1 MVFPEVKSDPRVRY
15 LDYTWLISGILYE
28 GGTDKLI
35 PELMKRGI
43 NEVYFYNVAGT
54 IIGQKAVAG
63 VSGSFDVEQFHVVV
77 TADQAENIFDFIYR
91 FCDLSEPNKGII
103 YMNKLKRSTKHSLQS
118 DENTQLEEID
128 RIIGETMVKKTDL
141 ISENKTK
148 HS

>member
-54 IIGQKAVAG
+54 IIGQKAVTG

-91 FCDLSEPNKGII
+91 FCELSEPNKGII
-103 YMNKLKRSTKHSLQS
+103 YLNKLKRSTKHSLQD
-118 DENTQLEEID
+118 DEKPQLEEIT
-128 RIIGETMVKKTDL
+128 E
-141 ISENKTK
+141 
-148 HS
+148 

>member
-1 MVFPEVKSDPRVRY
+1 MIFPEVKSDPRVSY

-43 NEVYFYNVAGT
+43 NEVYFYNVAGSM
-54 IIGQKAVAG
+54 IGQKAVAG

-91 FCDLSEPNKGII
+91 FSELSEPNKGII
-103 YMNKLKRSTKHSLQS
+103 YMNKLKRSTKHSLQG
-118 DENTQLEEID
+118 DENTQLKEIT
-128 RIIGETMVKKTDL
+128 E
-141 ISENKTK
+141 
-148 HS
+148 

>member
-43 NEVYFYNVAGT
+43 NEIYFYNVAGT
-54 IIGQKAVAG
+54 MIGQKTVAG
-63 VSGSFDVEQFHVVV
+63 VSGSFDVEQFHVLV

-91 FCDLSEPNKGII
+91 FCNLSEPNKGII
-103 YMNKLKRSTKHSLQS
+103 YMNKLKRSTKHTLQ
-118 DENTQLEEID
+118 DDDNTELE
-128 RIIGETMVKKTDL
+128 V
-141 ISENKTK
+141 TK
-148 HS
+148 E

>member
-1 MVFPEVKSDPRVRY
+1 MIFPEVKSDPRVSY

-43 NEVYFYNVAGT
+43 NEVYFYNVAGSM
-54 IIGQKAVAG
+54 IGQKAVAG

-91 FCDLSEPNKGII
+91 FCELSEPNKGII
-103 YMNKLKRSTKHSLQS
+103 YMNKLKRSTKHSLQD
-118 DENTQLEEID
+118 DENTQLHEIT
-128 RIIGETMVKKTDL
+128 E
-141 ISENKTK
+141 
-148 HS
+148 

>member
-43 NEVYFYNVAGT
+43 NEVYFYKVAGT

-91 FCDLSEPNKGII
+91 FCELSEPNKGII
-103 YMNKLKRSTKHSLQS
+103 YMNKLKRSTKHSLQD
-118 DENTQLEEID
+118 DENSQLEEIT
-128 RIIGETMVKKTDL
+128 E
-141 ISENKTK
+141 
-148 HS
+148 

>member
-54 IIGQKAVAG
+54 IIGQKAVTG
-63 VSGSFDVEQFHVVV
+63 VSGSFDVEQFHVIV

-91 FCDLSEPNKGII
+91 FCELSEPNKGII
-103 YMNKLKRSTKHSLQS
+103 YMNKLKRSTKHSLQG
-118 DENTQLEEID
+118 DENTQLEEIT
-128 RIIGETMVKKTDL
+128 E
-141 ISENKTK
+141 
-148 HS
+148 

>member
-28 GGTDKLI
+28 GGTDKLV

-54 IIGQKAVAG
+54 IIGQKTVTG

-91 FCDLSEPNKGII
+91 FCELSEPNKGII
-103 YMNKLKRSTKHSLQS
+103 YMNKLKRSTKHSLQG
-118 DENTQLEEID
+118 DENTQLEEIT
-128 RIIGETMVKKTDL
+128 E
-141 ISENKTK
+141 
-148 HS
+148 

>member
-28 GGTDKLI
+28 GGTDKLV

-54 IIGQKAVAG
+54 IIGQKAVTG

-91 FCDLSEPNKGII
+91 FCELSEPNKGII
-103 YMNKLKRSTKHSLQS
+103 YMNKLKRSTKHSLQG
-118 DENTQLEEID
+118 DENTELEEIT
-128 RIIGETMVKKTDL
+128 E
-141 ISENKTK
+141 
-148 HS
+148 

>member
-1 MVFPEVKSDPRVRY
+1 MAFPEVKSDPRVRY

-43 NEVYFYNVAGT
+43 NEIYFYNVAGT
-54 IIGQKAVAG
+54 IIGQKAVTG

-91 FCDLSEPNKGII
+91 FCELSEPNKGII
-103 YMNKLKRSTKHSLQS
+103 YMNKLKRSTKHSLQG
-118 DENTQLEEID
+118 DENTELEEIT
-128 RIIGETMVKKTDL
+128 E
-141 ISENKTK
+141 
-148 HS
+148 

>member
-1 MVFPEVKSDPRVRY
+1 MVFPEIKTDPRVNY

-28 GGTDKLI
+28 GGTDKLV

-54 IIGQKAVAG
+54 IIGQKAVTG

-91 FCDLSEPNKGII
+91 FCELSEPNKGII

-118 DENTQLEEID
+118 DENTQLEEIK
-128 RIIGETMVKKTDL
+128 E
-141 ISENKTK
+141 
-148 HS
+148 

>member
-1 MVFPEVKSDPRVRY
+1 MVFPDIKTDPRVHY

-35 PELMKRGI
+35 PELMKRNI

-54 IIGQKAVAG
+54 MIGQKTVSD

-103 YMNKLKRSTKHSLQS
+103 YMNKLNRSTKHSLQG
-118 DENTQLEEID
+118 DENTQLEEIT
-128 RIIGETMVKKTDL
+128 E
-141 ISENKTK
+141 
-148 HS
+148 

>member
-1 MVFPEVKSDPRVRY
+1 MVCPDLKSDPRVRY

-28 GGTDKLI
+28 GGTDKLV

-54 IIGQKAVAG
+54 IIGQKAVTG

-91 FCDLSEPNKGII
+91 FCELSEPNKGII
-103 YMNKLKRSTKHSLQS
+103 YMNKLKRSTKHSLQG
-118 DENTQLEEID
+118 DENTELEEIT
-128 RIIGETMVKKTDL
+128 E
-141 ISENKTK
+141 
-148 HS
+148 

>member
-28 GGTDKLI
+28 GGTDKLV

-54 IIGQKAVAG
+54 IIGQKAVTG

-103 YMNKLKRSTKHSLQS
+103 YMNKLNRSTKHSLQG
-118 DENTQLEEID
+118 DENTQLEEIT
-128 RIIGETMVKKTDL
+128 E
-141 ISENKTK
+141 
-148 HS
+148 

>member
-28 GGTDKLI
+28 GGTDKLV
-35 PELMKRGI
+35 PELMKSGI

-54 IIGQKAVAG
+54 IIGQKAVTG

-91 FCDLSEPNKGII
+91 FCELSEPNKGII
-103 YMNKLKRSTKHSLQS
+103 YMNKLKRSTKHSLQG
-118 DENTQLEEID
+118 DENTQLEEIT
-128 RIIGETMVKKTDL
+128 E
-141 ISENKTK
+141 
-148 HS
+148 

>member
-28 GGTDKLI
+28 GGTEKLI

-54 IIGQKAVAG
+54 IIGQKAVTG

-91 FCDLSEPNKGII
+91 FCELSEPNKGII
-103 YMNKLKRSTKHSLQS
+103 YMNKLKRSTKHSLQG
-118 DENTQLEEID
+118 DENTQLEEIT
-128 RIIGETMVKKTDL
+128 E
-141 ISENKTK
+141 E
-148 HS
+148 

>member
-1 MVFPEVKSDPRVRY
+1 MVFPELKSDPRVRY

-54 IIGQKAVAG
+54 IIGQKAVTG

-91 FCDLSEPNKGII
+91 FCELSEPNKGII
-103 YMNKLKRSTKHSLQS
+103 YMNKLKRSTKHSLQG
-118 DENTQLEEID
+118 DENTQLEEIT
-128 RIIGETMVKKTDL
+128 EK
-141 ISENKTK
+141 
-148 HS
+148 

>member
-1 MVFPEVKSDPRVRY
+1 MVFPEVKTDPRLDY
-15 LDYTWLISGILYE
+15 LDYTWLISGVLYE

-91 FCDLSEPNKGII
+91 FCELSEPNKGII
-103 YMNKLKRSTKHSLQS
+103 YMNKLKRSTKHSLQD
-118 DENTQLEEID
+118 DEKPQLEEIT
-128 RIIGETMVKKTDL
+128 E
-141 ISENKTK
+141 
-148 HS
+148 

>member
-28 GGTDKLI
+28 GGTDKLV

-54 IIGQKAVAG
+54 IIGQKAVTG

-103 YMNKLKRSTKHSLQS
+103 YMNKLKRSTKHSLQG
-118 DENTQLEEID
+118 DENTELEEIT
-128 RIIGETMVKKTDL
+128 E
-141 ISENKTK
+141 
-148 HS
+148 

>member
-1 MVFPEVKSDPRVRY
+1 MVFPEVKSDPRVQY

-28 GGTDKLI
+28 GGTDKLV

-54 IIGQKAVAG
+54 IIGQKAVTG

-91 FCDLSEPNKGII
+91 FCELSEPNKGII
-103 YMNKLKRSTKHSLQS
+103 YMNKLKRSTKHSLQD
-118 DENTQLEEID
+118 DENTQLEEIT
-128 RIIGETMVKKTDL
+128 E
-141 ISENKTK
+141 
-148 HS
+148 

>member
-28 GGTDKLI
+28 GGTDKLV

-54 IIGQKAVAG
+54 IIGQKAVTG

-91 FCDLSEPNKGII
+91 FCELSEPNKGII
-103 YMNKLKRSTKHSLQS
+103 YMNKLKRSTKHSLQG
-118 DENTQLEEID
+118 DENTQLEEIT
-128 RIIGETMVKKTDL
+128 E
-141 ISENKTK
+141 E
-148 HS
+148 

>member
-28 GGTDKLI
+28 GGTEKLI

-54 IIGQKAVAG
+54 IIGQKAVTG

-91 FCDLSEPNKGII
+91 FCELSEPNKGII
-103 YMNKLKRSTKHSLQS
+103 YMNKLKRSTKHSLQG
-118 DENTQLEEID
+118 DENTQLEEIT
-128 RIIGETMVKKTDL
+128 E
-141 ISENKTK
+141 
-148 HS
+148 

>member
-28 GGTDKLI
+28 GGTDKLV

-54 IIGQKAVAG
+54 IIGQKAVTG

-91 FCDLSEPNKGII
+91 FCELSEPNKGII

-118 DENTQLEEID
+118 DENIQLEKITE
-128 RIIGETMVKKTDL
+128 
-141 ISENKTK
+141 
-148 HS
+148 

>member
-15 LDYTWLISGILYE
+15 LDYTWLISGVLYE

-91 FCDLSEPNKGII
+91 FCNLSEPNKGII
-103 YMNKLKRSTKHSLQS
+103 YMNKLKRSTKHSLQD
-118 DENTQLEEID
+118 DENTQLEEI
-128 RIIGETMVKKTDL
+128 IE
-141 ISENKTK
+141 
-148 HS
+148 

>member
-1 MVFPEVKSDPRVRY
+1 MVFPELKSDPRVRY

-54 IIGQKAVAG
+54 IIGQKAVTG

-91 FCDLSEPNKGII
+91 FCELSEPNKGII
-103 YMNKLKRSTKHSLQS
+103 YMNKLKRSTKHSLQG
-118 DENTQLEEID
+118 DENTQLEEIT
-128 RIIGETMVKKTDL
+128 E
-141 ISENKTK
+141 
-148 HS
+148 

>member
-28 GGTDKLI
+28 GGTDKLV

-54 IIGQKAVAG
+54 IIGQKAVTG

-103 YMNKLKRSTKHSLQS
+103 YMNKLKRSTKHSLQG
-118 DENTQLEEID
+118 DENTQLEKITE
-128 RIIGETMVKKTDL
+128 
-141 ISENKTK
+141 
-148 HS
+148 

>member
-1 MVFPEVKSDPRVRY
+1 MVFPEMKTDPRVNY

-28 GGTDKLI
+28 GGTDKLV

-54 IIGQKAVAG
+54 IIGQKAVTG

-91 FCDLSEPNKGII
+91 FCELSEPNKGII
-103 YMNKLKRSTKHSLQS
+103 YMNKLKRSTKHSLQD
-118 DENTQLEEID
+118 DENPQLEEIT
-128 RIIGETMVKKTDL
+128 E
-141 ISENKTK
+141 
-148 HS
+148 

>member
-35 PELMKRGI
+35 PELMKRDI

-54 IIGQKAVAG
+54 IIGQKAVTG

-77 TADQAENIFDFIYR
+77 TADQAENIFDLIYR
-91 FCDLSEPNKGII
+91 FCELSEPNKGII
-103 YMNKLKRSTKHSLQS
+103 YMNKLKRSTKHSLQG
-118 DENTQLEEID
+118 DENTQLEEIT
-128 RIIGETMVKKTDL
+128 E
-141 ISENKTK
+141 
-148 HS
+148 